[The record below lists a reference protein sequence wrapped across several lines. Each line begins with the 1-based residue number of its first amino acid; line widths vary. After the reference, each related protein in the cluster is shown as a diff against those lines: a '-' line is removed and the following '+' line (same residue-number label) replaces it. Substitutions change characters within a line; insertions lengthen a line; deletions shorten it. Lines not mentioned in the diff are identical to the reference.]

1 MSSYYTYEGNLRDR
15 NKLTSTVDRKSI
27 KGSLV
32 TKRYFS
38 QVDTEVYF
46 GAEHVDEIVAFDFT
60 ISEPKLPIYGFNS
73 FYANRVVSGRRTIQG
88 TFAINFNSAKNT
100 DGDIIPGTFYL
111 LDILKRIDD
120 SILKAKYNPS
130 GSDLLLDYE
139 SLLYRC
145 EGEDTT
151 GLGIGNNAIF
161 SKIFDITL
169 SYGYGKTEGQQTYGS
184 CWQTLVGVQIVDY
197 RQALDTEGNPILD
210 MYSFIAKDI
219 RYIDVESESSDVEST
234 ESEPEP
240 EQGTDI
246 ANSETPI
253 EEKIPIANESVDNQD
268 RKDVYNITQN
278 SNKPGYLVDPKFCY
292 TPPGSVAA
300 SAYPYIRLKI
310 KGINDNNTEFT
321 NVRMI
326 ISDHLNGINTTL
338 EFKNVKNNGSSIY
351 ELKDSTRDLGVDL
364 RKFFTQDPE
373 GYSPECHVSF
383 STKLNDK
390 ETKLDYTTRMTL
402 GSTGPVSFK

>member
-15 NKLTSTVDRKSI
+15 NKFTSTVNTTF
-27 KGSLV
+27 G

-38 QVDTEVYF
+38 QLDTEVYF
-46 GAEHVDEIVAFDFT
+46 GAEQIDEMVAIDFT

-73 FYANRVVSGRRTIQG
+73 FYANRIVSGRRTIQG
-88 TFAINFNSAKNT
+88 TFAINFTST
-100 DGDIIPGTFYL
+100 TYL
-111 LDILKRIDD
+111 LNIFNKIDD
-120 SILKAKYNPS
+120 SILKAKYNPT

-169 SYGYGKTEGQQTYGS
+169 SYGYGKTEGKQTYNC

-219 RYIDVESESSDVEST
+219 RYIDAGSESSNTGTTTPEPDVEVVD
-234 ESEPEP
+234 PEIVP
-240 EQGTDI
+240 ETG
-246 ANSETPI
+246 A

-310 KGINDNNTEFT
+310 KGINDNNAEFT

-326 ISDHLNGINTTL
+326 IFDHLNGINTTL

>member
-15 NKLTSTVDRKSI
+15 NKFTSTVNTTF
-27 KGSLV
+27 G

-38 QVDTEVYF
+38 QLDTEVYF
-46 GAEHVDEIVAFDFT
+46 GAEQIDEMVAIDFT

-73 FYANRVVSGRRTIQG
+73 FYANRIVSGRRTIQG
-88 TFAINFNSAKNT
+88 TFAINFTST
-100 DGDIIPGTFYL
+100 TYL
-111 LDILKRIDD
+111 LNIFNKIDD
-120 SILKAKYNPS
+120 SILKAKYNPT

-169 SYGYGKTEGQQTYGS
+169 SYGYGKTEGKQTYNC

-219 RYIDVESESSDVEST
+219 RYIDAESESSNTGTPETDVEVVDP
-234 ESEPEP
+234 EIVPEP
-240 EQGTDI
+240 G
-246 ANSETPI
+246 A

-300 SAYPYIRLKI
+300 SAYPYIRLSI
-310 KGINDNNTEFT
+310 KGINDTNTEFT

-326 ISDHLNGINTTL
+326 LSDHLNGINTTL

-402 GSTGPVSFK
+402 GSTGPVPLK

>member
-15 NKLTSTVDRKSI
+15 NKFTSTVNTTF
-27 KGSLV
+27 G

-38 QVDTEVYF
+38 QLDTEVYF
-46 GAEHVDEIVAFDFT
+46 GAEQIDEIVAIDFT

-73 FYANRVVSGRRTIQG
+73 FYANRIVSGRRTIQG
-88 TFAINFNSAKNT
+88 TFAINFTST
-100 DGDIIPGTFYL
+100 TYL
-111 LDILKRIDD
+111 LNIFNKIDD
-120 SILKAKYNPS
+120 SILKAKYNPT
-130 GSDLLLDYE
+130 GSELLLDYE

-169 SYGYGKTEGQQTYGS
+169 SYGYGKTEGKQTYNC

-219 RYIDVESESSDVEST
+219 RYIDDGGESSSPET
-234 ESEPEP
+234 TTPEP
-240 EQGTDI
+240 ESGTTDP
-246 ANSETPI
+246 ETPQVE

-268 RKDVYNITQN
+268 RKDVYSITQN
-278 SNKPGYLVDPKFCY
+278 SNKPGYLVNPKFCY

-300 SAYPYIRLKI
+300 SAYPYIRLSI
-310 KGINDNNTEFT
+310 KGINDTNTEFT

-326 ISDHLNGINTTL
+326 LSDHLNGINTTL

-364 RKFFTQDPE
+364 RKFFTNDPE

>member
-15 NKLTSTVDRKSI
+15 NKFTSTVNTTF
-27 KGSLV
+27 G

-38 QVDTEVYF
+38 QLDTEVYF
-46 GAEHVDEIVAFDFT
+46 GAEQIDEMVAIDFT

-73 FYANRVVSGRRTIQG
+73 FYANRIVSGRRTIQG
-88 TFAINFNSAKNT
+88 TFAINFTST
-100 DGDIIPGTFYL
+100 TYL
-111 LDILKRIDD
+111 LNIFNKIDD
-120 SILKAKYNPS
+120 SILKAKYNPT

-169 SYGYGKTEGQQTYGS
+169 SYGYGKTEGKQTYNC

-219 RYIDVESESSDVEST
+219 RYIDAGSESSNTGST
-234 ESEPEP
+234 PETDTEVVDPEIVLEP
-240 EQGTDI
+240 G
-246 ANSETPI
+246 A

-300 SAYPYIRLKI
+300 SAYPYIRLTI

>member
-15 NKLTSTVDRKSI
+15 NKFTSTVNTTF
-27 KGSLV
+27 G

-38 QVDTEVYF
+38 QLDTEVYF
-46 GAEHVDEIVAFDFT
+46 GAEQIDEIVAIDFT
-60 ISEPKLPIYGFNS
+60 IAEPKLPIYGFNS
-73 FYANRVVSGRRTIQG
+73 FYANRIVSGRRTIQG
-88 TFAINFNSAKNT
+88 TFAINFTST
-100 DGDIIPGTFYL
+100 TYL
-111 LDILKRIDD
+111 LNIFNKIDD
-120 SILKAKYNPS
+120 SILKAKYNPT
-130 GSDLLLDYE
+130 GSELLLDYE

-169 SYGYGKTEGQQTYGS
+169 SYGYGKTEGKQTYNC

-219 RYIDVESESSDVEST
+219 RYIDEGTDSSSSETTTPESETGAET
-234 ESEPEP
+234 
-240 EQGTDI
+240 TDP
-246 ANSETPI
+246 ETPQV

-268 RKDVYNITQN
+268 RKDVYSITQN
-278 SNKPGYLVDPKFCY
+278 SNKPGYLVNPKFCY

-300 SAYPYIRLKI
+300 SAYPYIRLTI

-326 ISDHLNGINTTL
+326 ISDHLNGINATL

-364 RKFFTQDPE
+364 RKFFSQDPE

>member
-15 NKLTSTVDRKSI
+15 NKFTSTVNTTF
-27 KGSLV
+27 G

-38 QVDTEVYF
+38 QLDTEVYF
-46 GAEHVDEIVAFDFT
+46 GAEQIDEMVAIDFT

-73 FYANRVVSGRRTIQG
+73 FYANRIVSGRRTIQG
-88 TFAINFNSAKNT
+88 TFAINFTST
-100 DGDIIPGTFYL
+100 TYL
-111 LDILKRIDD
+111 LNIFNKIDD
-120 SILKAKYNPS
+120 SILKAKYNPT

-169 SYGYGKTEGQQTYGS
+169 SYGYGKTEGKQTYNC

-219 RYIDVESESSDVEST
+219 RYIDAESESSNTGST
-234 ESEPEP
+234 PETDTEVVDPEIVPEP
-240 EQGTDI
+240 G
-246 ANSETPI
+246 A

>member
-1 MSSYYTYEGNLRDR
+1 MSSYYTYEGNLKDR
-15 NKLTSTVDRKSI
+15 NKFTSTVNTTF
-27 KGSLV
+27 G

-38 QVDTEVYF
+38 QLDTEVYF
-46 GAEHVDEIVAFDFT
+46 GAEQIDEMVAIDFT

-73 FYANRVVSGRRTIQG
+73 FYANRIVSGRRTIQG
-88 TFAINFNSAKNT
+88 TFAINFTST
-100 DGDIIPGTFYL
+100 TYL
-111 LDILKRIDD
+111 LNIFNKIDD
-120 SILKAKYNPS
+120 SILKAKYNPT

-169 SYGYGKTEGQQTYGS
+169 SYGYGKTEGKQTYNC

-219 RYIDVESESSDVEST
+219 RYIDAGSESSNTETTTPESDVKVVD
-234 ESEPEP
+234 PE
-240 EQGTDI
+240 TDI
-246 ANSETPI
+246 DI

-326 ISDHLNGINTTL
+326 IFDHLNGINTTL

>member
-15 NKLTSTVDRKSI
+15 NKFTSTVNTTF
-27 KGSLV
+27 G

-38 QVDTEVYF
+38 QLDTEVYF
-46 GAEHVDEIVAFDFT
+46 GAEQIDEMVAIDFT

-73 FYANRVVSGRRTIQG
+73 FYANRIVSGRRTIQG
-88 TFAINFNSAKNT
+88 TFAINFTST
-100 DGDIIPGTFYL
+100 TYL
-111 LDILKRIDD
+111 LNIFNKIDD
-120 SILKAKYNPS
+120 SILKAKYNPT

-169 SYGYGKTEGQQTYGS
+169 SYGYGKTEGKQTYNC
-184 CWQTLVGVQIVDY
+184 CWQTLVGAQIVDY

-219 RYIDVESESSDVEST
+219 RYIDAESESSNTGTPETDVEVVDP
-234 ESEPEP
+234 EIVPEP
-240 EQGTDI
+240 G
-246 ANSETPI
+246 A

>member
-1 MSSYYTYEGNLRDR
+1 MSSYYTYEGNLKDR
-15 NKLTSTVDRKSI
+15 NKFTSTVNTTF
-27 KGSLV
+27 G

-38 QVDTEVYF
+38 QLDTEVYF
-46 GAEHVDEIVAFDFT
+46 GAEQIDEMVAIDFT

-73 FYANRVVSGRRTIQG
+73 FYANRIVSGRRTIQG
-88 TFAINFNSAKNT
+88 TFAINFTST
-100 DGDIIPGTFYL
+100 TYL
-111 LDILKRIDD
+111 LNIFNKIDD
-120 SILKAKYNPS
+120 SILKAKYNPT

-169 SYGYGKTEGQQTYGS
+169 SYGYGKTEGKQTYNC

-219 RYIDVESESSDVEST
+219 RYIDAGSESSNTETTTPESDVKVVD
-234 ESEPEP
+234 PE
-240 EQGTDI
+240 TDI
-246 ANSETPI
+246 DI

-326 ISDHLNGINTTL
+326 IFDHLNGINTTL

-390 ETKLDYTTRMTL
+390 ETKLNYTTRMTL

>member
-15 NKLTSTVDRKSI
+15 NKFTSTVNTTF
-27 KGSLV
+27 G

-38 QVDTEVYF
+38 QLDTEVYF
-46 GAEHVDEIVAFDFT
+46 GAEQIDEMVAIDFT

-73 FYANRVVSGRRTIQG
+73 FYANRIVSGRRTIQG
-88 TFAINFNSAKNT
+88 TFAINFTST
-100 DGDIIPGTFYL
+100 TYL
-111 LDILKRIDD
+111 LNIFNKIDD
-120 SILKAKYNPS
+120 SILKAKYNPT

-169 SYGYGKTEGQQTYGS
+169 SYGYGKTEGKQTYNC

-219 RYIDVESESSDVEST
+219 RYIDAGSESSNAGTTTPEQDVEVVD
-234 ESEPEP
+234 PETFP
-240 EQGTDI
+240 ETG
-246 ANSETPI
+246 A

-268 RKDVYNITQN
+268 RKDVYNTTQN

>member
-15 NKLTSTVDRKSI
+15 NKFTSTVNTTF
-27 KGSLV
+27 G

-38 QVDTEVYF
+38 QLDTEVYF
-46 GAEHVDEIVAFDFT
+46 GAEQIDEMVAIDFT

-73 FYANRVVSGRRTIQG
+73 FYANRIVSGRRTIQG
-88 TFAINFNSAKNT
+88 TFAINFTST
-100 DGDIIPGTFYL
+100 TYL
-111 LDILKRIDD
+111 LNIFNKIDD
-120 SILKAKYNPS
+120 SILKAKYNPT

-169 SYGYGKTEGQQTYGS
+169 SYGYGKTEGKQTYNC

-219 RYIDVESESSDVEST
+219 RYIDAGSESSGTTTPESDVEVVD
-234 ESEPEP
+234 PEIVP
-240 EQGTDI
+240 ETD
-246 ANSETPI
+246 T
-253 EEKIPIANESVDNQD
+253 EEKIPIANESIDNQD

-321 NVRMI
+321 NVRMVI
-326 ISDHLNGINTTL
+326 FDHLNGINTTL

-373 GYSPECHVSF
+373 GYSPECYVSF